1 MQTLTSLAI
10 IPIKASWNCAKKN
23 TDTHMAMD
31 NGATHSS
38 FKLNVNSDT
47 KTTGSTGDKGTYV
60 ENFPFIPFQLSE
72 KSEK

>member
-1 MQTLTSLAI
+1 
-10 IPIKASWNCAKKN
+10 
-23 TDTHMAMD
+23 MAMD

-47 KTTGSTGDKGTYV
+47 KTTGFTGDKGTYV

-72 KSEK
+72 KSENESHERDFNCEMWTYES

>member
-1 MQTLTSLAI
+1 
-10 IPIKASWNCAKKN
+10 
-23 TDTHMAMD
+23 MAVD

-47 KTTGSTGDKGTYV
+47 KTTGFTGDKGTYV